1 MRLITRAD
9 VDLAATLA
17 LCARMGN
24 ARTVL
29 RRLRD
34 RFEDPKADPRA
45 VLDYGLC
52 RAVFLLNDPNDSD
65 KGPHQ
70 VAAAQAFSRCLN
82 LDPSWWLPRYLRM
95 EINSVLVATVP
106 GVASEPPE
114 RDLDALLSGQAEAA
128 ESPPYFLSTHAALLR
143 HRLRDDPE
151 GTTVDKAVDKA
162 VEEFATAVDTVGLA
176 PAGVALPYL
185 DLPFREAVL
194 LLRHAGHDDAAAS
207 LKTTGLTLYPG
218 SLPLQFA

>member
-1 MRLITRAD
+1 MKLITRTD
-9 VDLAATLA
+9 VDLAATFA

-29 RRLRD
+29 QRLRD

-45 VLDYGLC
+45 VADYGLC

-70 VAAAQAFSRCLN
+70 VAAAQAFTRCLEI
-82 LDPSWWLPRYLRM
+82 DPSWWLPRYLRM
-95 EINSVLVATVP
+95 EINSVLVDTVP
-106 GVASEPPE
+106 GVVSEPPA
-114 RDLDALLSGQAEAA
+114 RDLEALLTGQAEVAGA
-128 ESPPYFLSTHAALLR
+128 PPYFLSTHAALLR
-143 HRLRDDPE
+143 RRLREEPE
-151 GTTVDKAVDKA
+151 GPAVGKA
-162 VEEFATAVDTVGLA
+162 VEEFTAAADTVG
-176 PAGVALPYL
+176 PARVGFALPYL

-194 LLRHAGHDDAAAS
+194 LLRHAGYDDAAVA
-207 LKTTGLTLYPG
+207 LKTTGLALYPT

>member
-1 MRLITRAD
+1 MRLITRTD
-9 VDLAATLA
+9 IDLAATLA

-29 RRLRD
+29 QRLRD
-34 RFEDPKADPRA
+34 RFEDPRADPRS

-70 VAAAQAFSRCLN
+70 VAAAQAFSRCLAI
-82 LDPSWWLPRYLRM
+82 DPSWWLPRYLRM

-114 RDLDALLSGQAEAA
+114 RDLEALLSGQADAA
-128 ESPPYFLSTHAALLR
+128 EAPPYFLSTHAALLR
-143 HRLRDDPE
+143 RRLREDPD
-151 GTTVDKAVDKA
+151 GTTVDKA
-162 VEEFATAVDTVGLA
+162 VEEFAAAVDTVGLA

-194 LLRHAGHDDAAAS
+194 LLRHAGHDDAAAF

>member
-1 MRLITRAD
+1 MRLIDGTD

-29 RRLRD
+29 QRLRD
-34 RFEDPKADPRA
+34 RFEDPRADPRA
-45 VLDYGLC
+45 VLDYGMC

-70 VAAAQAFSRCLN
+70 VAAVQAFSRCLEV
-82 LDPSWWLPRYLRM
+82 DPSWWLPRYLRM
-95 EINSVLVATVP
+95 EINSVLVDTVP
-106 GVASEPPE
+106 GVTSEPPE
-114 RDLDALLSGQAEAA
+114 RDLEALLSDQAGTADA
-128 ESPPYFLSTHAALLR
+128 PPYFLSTHAALLR
-143 HRLRDDPE
+143 HRLRE
-151 GTTVDKAVDKA
+151 GSDVDKA
-162 VEEFATAVDTVGLA
+162 VEEFGAAVDTVGVA
-176 PAGVALPYL
+176 PVGFSLPYL

-194 LLRHAGHDDAAAS
+194 LLRHARHDDAAAS
-207 LKTTGLTLYPG
+207 MRTTGLTLYPG

>member
-29 RRLRD
+29 QRLRD
-34 RFEDPKADPRA
+34 RFEDPQADPRA
-45 VLDYGLC
+45 VVDYGLC

-70 VAAAQAFSRCLN
+70 VAAAQAFSRCLEI
-82 LDPSWWLPRYLRM
+82 DPSWWLPRYLRM
-95 EINSVLVATVP
+95 EINSVLVTTVP
-106 GVASEPPE
+106 GVAAEPPE
-114 RDLDALLSGQAEAA
+114 RDLETLLSGQAEIA
-128 ESPPYFLSTHAALLR
+128 EPPPYFLSTHAALLR
-143 HRLRDDPE
+143 RRLRDDPE
-151 GTTVDKAVDKA
+151 GTTADKAFD
-162 VEEFATAVDTVGLA
+162 EFAVAVDTVGLA

-194 LLRHAGHDDAAAS
+194 LLRQAGHDDAAAS
-207 LKTTGLTLYPG
+207 VKTTGLTLYPG

>member
-24 ARTVL
+24 ARTIL
-29 RRLRD
+29 TRLRD
-34 RFEDPKADPRA
+34 RFEDPLADPQA

-70 VAAAQAFSRCLN
+70 VAAAQALSRCLDI
-82 LDPSWWLPRYLRM
+82 DPSWWLPRYLRM
-95 EINSVLVATVP
+95 EINSVLVDTVP
-106 GVASEPPE
+106 GVDAEPPA
-114 RDLDALLSGQAEAA
+114 RDLETLLSGQAGVAGP
-128 ESPPYFLSTHAALLR
+128 PPYFLSTHAALLR
-143 HRLRDDPE
+143 QRLRE
-151 GTTVDKAVDKA
+151 GSAVDKA
-162 VEEFATAVDTVGLA
+162 VEEFAAAVDTVA
-176 PAGVALPYL
+176 PVPAGISLPYL

-194 LLRHAGHDDAAAS
+194 LLRHAGYDDAAAS
-207 LKTTGLTLYPG
+207 LRTTGLTIYPG
-218 SLPLQFA
+218 SVPLHYA